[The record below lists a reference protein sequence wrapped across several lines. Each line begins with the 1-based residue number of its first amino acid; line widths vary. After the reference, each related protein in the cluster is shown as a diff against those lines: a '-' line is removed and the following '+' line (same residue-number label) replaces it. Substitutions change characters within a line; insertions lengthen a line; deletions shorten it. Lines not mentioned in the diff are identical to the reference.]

1 MRHEMNFDRP
11 AQLPGLK
18 DGAPM
23 DAPIALTVEDRLAA
37 GQSGLLLVADNDD
50 ALAVRIL
57 AARSAVATLDLMYY
71 ILRNDLSGRLLLKE
85 VVAAADR
92 GVKVRLLI
100 DDINPQA
107 NDEVYLALNSHP
119 NIELRLF
126 NPAGLRHGSF
136 FRWLELV
143 SRAFAL
149 TRRMHAKA
157 FIADRRYAIVGGR
170 NIGDEYFGSAET
182 NFRDLDIL
190 MLGKAV
196 DDTVG
201 VFERYW
207 TCHDARPLQLL
218 HPTRR
223 PRSPKALRS
232 AERDAVEVIGRMQ
245 TIADF
250 IAEKGEMFWM
260 ERARVIADP
269 PEKVRGEAWR
279 SWLMRELMPLIQSAT
294 TRLEIVSPYFIPG
307 HKGAAVLAGL
317 VQGGVNVSILT
328 NSLATT
334 DVAAVH
340 GAYANYR
347 KRLLRAGV
355 ALFEFQPSG
364 KPQKLSVFGSK
375 GASLHTKAF
384 TVDDRIGFIGSL
396 NFDPRSVSLNAEMG
410 VVFEDERL
418 VAKLNGH
425 FAAERDPD
433 ASYRLT
439 LDGRRIRWNRSDG
452 ESKRRYGEPKAS
464 IGRRLLAFTVRFLP
478 IESQL

>member
-1 MRHEMNFDRP
+1 MRHETNFP
-11 AQLPGLK
+11 APAPGVK
-18 DGAPM
+18 GGASM
-23 DAPIALTVEDRLAA
+23 DAPIAQTVEDRLAA
-37 GQSGLLLVADNDD
+37 GQSGLLLVDDNDD

-57 AARSAVATLDLMYY
+57 AARSAVTTLDLMYY
-71 ILRNDLSGRLLLKE
+71 ILRSDQSGRLLLKE

-100 DDINPQA
+100 DDINPQS

-119 NIELRLF
+119 SIELRLF
-126 NPAGLRHGSF
+126 NPAGLRNGSL

-170 NIGDEYFGSAET
+170 NIGDEYFGSADT
-182 NFRDLDIL
+182 NFRDLDML

-207 TCHDARPLQLL
+207 SCDEARPLQLL

-223 PRSPKALRS
+223 PRSPKPLRR
-232 AERDAVEVIGRMQ
+232 AERDAGEVIGTFS

-250 IAEKGEMFWM
+250 IAGKGEMLWTN
-260 ERARVIADP
+260 EARVIADP
-269 PEKVRGEAWR
+269 PEKVRGRNWR

-307 HKGAAVLAGL
+307 RKGSAVLAGL
-317 VQGGVNVSILT
+317 VARGVSVKVLT
-328 NSLATT
+328 NSLAST

-355 ALFEFQPSG
+355 ALYEFQPSG
-364 KPQKLSVFGSK
+364 KPQKMSVFGSK

-418 VAKLNGH
+418 VARLNSH

-439 LDGRRIRWNRSDG
+439 LDGGRIRWNRSDG
-452 ESKRRYGEPKAS
+452 EEKRRYGEPKAS
-464 IGRRLLAFTVRFLP
+464 VWRRLLAFTVRFLP

>member
-1 MRHEMNFDRP
+1 MRHETNFP
-11 AQLPGLK
+11 APPPGVK
-18 DGAPM
+18 DGASM
-23 DAPIALTVEDRLAA
+23 DAPIAQTVEDRFAA
-37 GQSGLLLVADNDD
+37 GQSGLLLVDDNDD
-50 ALAVRIL
+50 ALAVRVL
-57 AARSAVATLDLMYY
+57 AARSAVTTLDLMYY
-71 ILRNDLSGRLLLKE
+71 ILRSDQSGRLLLKE

-100 DDINPQA
+100 DDINPQS

-119 NIELRLF
+119 NIELKLF
-126 NPAGLRHGSF
+126 NPAGLRNGSL

-157 FIADRRYAIVGGR
+157 FIADHKYAIVGGR
-170 NIGDEYFGSAET
+170 NIGDEYFGSADT
-182 NFRDLDIL
+182 NFRDLDML

-223 PRSPKALRS
+223 PRSPKALRT
-232 AERDAVEVIGRMQ
+232 AERDAAEVIGTFA
-245 TIADF
+245 TIGDF
-250 IAEKGEMFWM
+250 IAGKGEMFWM

-269 PEKVRGEAWR
+269 PEKVRGKNWR

-307 HKGAAVLAGL
+307 RKGSAVLAGL
-317 VQGGVNVSILT
+317 VKRGVSVKVLT

-364 KPQKLSVFGSK
+364 KPQKMSVFGSK

-418 VAKLNGH
+418 VARLNSH

-439 LDGRRIRWNRSDG
+439 LDGNRIRWNRSDG
-452 ESKRRYGEPKAS
+452 EEKRRYGEPKAS
-464 IGRRLLAFTVRFLP
+464 VWRRLLAFTVRFLP

>member
-1 MRHEMNFDRP
+1 MRHETNFDRP
-11 AQLPGLK
+11 APQPGLNN
-18 DGAPM
+18 GATM
-23 DAPIALTVEDRLAA
+23 DVAIAQTVEDRLVA
-37 GQSGLLLVADNDD
+37 GQSGLLLVDDNDD

-57 AARSAVATLDLMYY
+57 AARSAVTTLDLMYY

-85 VVAAADR
+85 IVAAADR

-107 NDEVYLALNSHP
+107 NDETYLALNSHQH
-119 NIELRLF
+119 IELKLF
-126 NPAGLRHGSF
+126 NPAGLRHGSV

-143 SRAFAL
+143 SRVFAM

-157 FIADRRYAIVGGR
+157 FIADRTYAIVGGR
-170 NIGDEYFGSAET
+170 NIGDEYFGTAET
-182 NFRDLDIL
+182 NFRDLDFL

-196 DDTVG
+196 DDTVAI
-201 VFERYW
+201 FERYW
-207 TCHDARPLQLL
+207 ACDAARPLQLL

-223 PRSPKALRS
+223 PRSPKALRTV
-232 AERDAVEVIGRMQ
+232 ERDADELVGGLAAIG
-245 TIADF
+245 DF
-250 IAEKGEMFWM
+250 IADKGEMFWM
-260 ERARVIADP
+260 EQARVIADP
-269 PEKVRGEAWR
+269 PEKVRGQGWR

-307 HKGAAVLAGL
+307 RKGTAILAGL
-317 VQGGVNVSILT
+317 VQRGVNVTVLT
-328 NSLATT
+328 NSLAAT

-364 KPQKLSVFGSK
+364 KPQKMSVFGSK

-425 FAAERDPD
+425 FAAERGPD

-439 LDGRRIRWNRSDG
+439 LDGPRIRWNRSDG
-452 ESKRRYGEPKAS
+452 EEKRRYGEPKAS
-464 IGRRLLAFTVRFLP
+464 VGRRLLAFVVRWLP